1 MTTIDQAYINA
12 LLADATYALDDSVE
26 RGTTGNEL
34 EEFLNERMTPTQAE
48 YIGNNFTV
56 IDHVESND
64 LYDSGFDATV
74 WRSEEGQVYVSM
86 QGTKGLADFGV
97 DIDLTLSGLARDQ
110 IVDMVNWWLK
120 IVLH

>member
-48 YIGNNFTV
+48 YIGPSEALAF
-56 IDHVESND
+56 SNKAEAG
-64 LYDSGFDATV
+64 YK
-74 WRSEEGQVYVSM
+74 RGQKM
-86 QGTKGLADFGV
+86 D
-97 DIDLTLSGLARDQ
+97 
-110 IVDMVNWWLK
+110 
-120 IVLH
+120 